1 MIGKKLLIGVCIF
14 LTLVGA
20 LSWVVLSAFRT
31 MKGNFN
37 AVVDH
42 RATQLRRA
50 GQFQSSLWALRASQG
65 GLQTYS
71 YSKDPALADWARQ
84 SWKKNFASATR
95 VAEEMNARALTAQT
109 REQAKQ
115 AKTILE
121 KLVQFQ
127 EEINKAC
134 DTGRPQDVAEI
145 AARSVPVYHQ
155 GEQLAE
161 NILSRQM
168 IRLEDDKRTAGSQ
181 EASARW
187 TAIAVFV
194 LAIGVGVAGLFLVQQ
209 INRTLRRL
217 TQELSDGAEQVAGAA
232 AQVSSASQELAQG
245 ASEQAA
251 SLQETSS
258 STEEINSMVKK
269 NAENSQGMAQLMTRA
284 SSNVGEGNVKLEG
297 MLSSMHEINASSEK
311 ISKIIKVIDE
321 IAFQTNI
328 LALNAAV
335 EAARAG
341 EAGMGFAVVADEV
354 RNLAQRSAQ
363 AAKDTALLIEESI
376 GTSHDGNRKLEDVS
390 KAISA
395 ITQDTNEVRTLVDEV
410 STGSQEQ
417 ARGLDQI
424 SKALAQMEQVTQKTT
439 ASAEESAAA
448 GEQLHAQADTL
459 RGIVDRLTV
468 LVGSTAAQS

>member
-1 MIGKKLLIGVCIF
+1 MIGKKLLMGVCIF
-14 LTLVGA
+14 LALVGA

-50 GQFQSSLWALRASQG
+50 GQFQASLWALRTSQIG
-65 GLQTYS
+65 FQTYA
-71 YSKDPALADWARQ
+71 YSKDPALADWAKQ
-84 SWKKNFASATR
+84 SWKKNLASANR
-95 VAEEMNARALTAQT
+95 VAEEMNARALTVET

-115 AKTILE
+115 ATAILE
-121 KLVQFQ
+121 KVAQAQ
-127 EEINKAC
+127 ELIVKAC
-134 DTGRPQDVAEI
+134 DAGRPQDVAEI
-145 AARSVPVYHQ
+145 AARSAPVYEQ
-155 GEQLAE
+155 GEQLAD

-181 EASARW
+181 EATARW
-187 TAIAVFV
+187 TAIVVIV
-194 LAIGVGVAGLFLVQQ
+194 LAIGLGVAGLFVVQQ
-209 INRTLRRL
+209 LNRTLRRL
-217 TQELSDGAEQVAGAA
+217 TQELSDGAEQVAEAA
-232 AQVSSASQELAQG
+232 AQVSTASQELAQG

-251 SLQETSS
+251 ALQETSS

-284 SSNVGEGNVKLEG
+284 SSNVGEGNVKLEE
-297 MLSSMHEINASSEK
+297 MLSSMQQINASSEK

-354 RNLAQRSAQ
+354 RNLAQRCAQ
-363 AAKDTALLIEESI
+363 AAKDTALLIDESI

-395 ITQDTNEVRTLVDEV
+395 ITQDTGEVRTLVDEV

-424 SKALAQMEQVTQKTT
+424 SKALSQMEQVTQKTT
-439 ASAEESAAA
+439 ANAEESAAA

-459 RGIVDRLTV
+459 RGIVDRLTQ
-468 LVGSTAAQS
+468 LVGRAAVQS